1 MEHQKNINTKFD
13 TILDKYGTCV
23 FKGSEEKGTLL
34 KRMDELSRKTFS
46 DITSMDDGKKRYWV
60 DFVQQGGGVLGYA
73 LVGYTFVLEYA
84 GIRFLRLAG
93 TSAGAINTVFLAAI
107 GEKNDPKSPELYD
120 MIFNESRFDVKGFVD
135 TKNILLRQLILRGKG
150 LIRNFLG
157 ISLVLVLL
165 MLFPLPWL
173 SHTGNEGKV
182 VYGIFTIAFLLW
194 TGYLILLIKKF
205 ATNQF
210 GINPGDKF
218 EAFLERELAGF
229 GITSQQELDQ
239 KAKLKFSLNVADKSY
254 VCTGKSAIRLNLE
267 SEDVLRMGYDM
278 LKTDYSFVTTDI
290 YNECKIVLPKEVN
303 LYFGE
308 SEALKNNPARYV
320 RSSMA
325 IPFFFKPKIF
335 ETYTEKVDEEGSR
348 NFLWETWKGIDV
360 KNVKSHGILID
371 GGSLSN
377 FPINLFHNSEIS
389 VPRFPIFGVRIIDE
403 KPVERTVRNGL
414 ETKDP
419 MSFGAFIG
427 QMINTIRNNEDNS
440 FLAIN
445 PFYKKYCISEIK
457 VYRTEISWL
466 NFNLT
471 SKEKDALFLE
481 GVEAA
486 LEFLEKFDWEEY
498 KIQRQNIKKN

>member
-1 MEHQKNINTKFD
+1 MEHQKNINTSFD
-13 TILDKYGTCV
+13 TILDKYGTCI
-23 FKGSEEKGTLL
+23 FKGNEEKGTLL
-34 KRMDELSRKTFS
+34 KRMEELSNKTFS
-46 DITSMDDGKKRYWV
+46 DITSDGGGKKLYWV

-73 LVGYTFVLEYA
+73 LVGYTFVLEYV
-84 GIRFLRLAG
+84 GIRFLKLAG

-107 GEKNDPKSPELYD
+107 GEKSDPKSPELHD

-135 TKNILLRQLILRGKG
+135 TKNVLLRQLILRGKG
-150 LIRNFLG
+150 LIMNFLG
-157 ISLVLVLL
+157 ISLVLLLL

-173 SHTGNEGKV
+173 SHVGNEGKV
-182 VYGIFTIAFLLW
+182 VYGIFTVVFLLW
-194 TGYLILLIKKF
+194 TGYLILLIRKF

-218 EAFLERELAGF
+218 EAFLKRELAGF
-229 GITSQQELDQ
+229 GVTSQKELDD
-239 KAKLKFSLNVADKSY
+239 KAKLKFNLNIADKSY
-254 VCTGKSAIRLNLE
+254 TSAGNSTVRLNLE
-267 SEDVLRMGYDM
+267 SEDVLRTGYDV

-290 YNECKIVLPKEVN
+290 YNKCKIVLPKEVN

-308 SEALKNNPARYV
+308 SEAAKNNPAQYV

-335 ETYTEKVDEEGSR
+335 ETYNEKVELEGNR

-360 KNVKSHGILID
+360 ENVKPYGIMID

-403 KPVERTVRNGL
+403 RPVERAVRNGI
-414 ETKDP
+414 ETKENI
-419 MSFGAFIG
+419 SFGGFIG
-427 QMINTIRNNEDNS
+427 QIINTIRNNEDNS

-486 LEFLEKFDWEEY
+486 LEFLEKFDWKEY
-498 KIQRQNIKKN
+498 KIQRQNIK